1 MSRHSLFFS
10 SRLLVLS
17 ICLCIGSAPCTTSG
31 ALAQSAG
38 NPAAAAIAPAT
49 QPLEGGAQVVVLS
62 LTDLREV
69 GLDLKHLEHGA
80 SHLYDEVTLQPMTLN
95 MMPEMIGPGVIIN
108 IPVSTQAAGPP
119 VPAKPARVQAAMT
132 EIGSIVS
139 AMKSSVDQFMAG
151 EKQLS
156 MPGDAQQQLD
166 QEVQQWVTGVNNVF
180 GQYNALQQ
188 LTQTSPYNQPA
199 IAQAC
204 STIIQNVRDL
214 EKVRRQMYKVIQRE
228 GKREEKLQRGR

>member
-1 MSRHSLFFS
+1 MSLRSLFFS

-17 ICLCIGSAPCTTSG
+17 ICLSIGSAPFTTTG

-38 NPAAAAIAPAT
+38 NPATAAVAPAR
-49 QPLEGGAQVVVLS
+49 QPLEAGTQIVVLS

-69 GLDLKHLEHGA
+69 GLDLKHLQHGA

-108 IPVSTQAAGPP
+108 IPVGTQAVGE
-119 VPAKPARVQAAMT
+119 VMPAKPARVQASMT
-132 EIGSIVS
+132 EIGSIINE
-139 AMKSSVDQFMAG
+139 MKSSVDQFMTG

-156 MPGDAQQQLD
+156 MPGDAQQELN
-166 QEVQQWVTGVNNVF
+166 QEVQQWVAGVNNIF
-180 GQYNALQQ
+180 GQYNGLQQ

-204 STIIQNVRDL
+204 TTIIQNVKEL

>member
-1 MSRHSLFFS
+1 MLRRSQFFPSLLLAFS
-10 SRLLVLS
+10 VGAS
-17 ICLCIGSAPCTTSG
+17 IYIWPLTTCG
-31 ALAQSAG
+31 ALAQATGSAPVAATT
-38 NPAAAAIAPAT
+38 PAR
-49 QPLEGGAQVVVLS
+49 QPVEAGVQVVVLS

-69 GLDLKHLEHGA
+69 GLDLKHLQHGA

-108 IPVSTQAAGPP
+108 IPVSTQAVGE
-119 VPAKPARVQAAMT
+119 VMPAKPARVQAAMT

-139 AMKSSVDQFMAG
+139 EMKSSVDQFMAG

-156 MPGDAQQQLD
+156 MPGDAQQELN
-166 QEVQQWVTGVNNVF
+166 QEVQQWVAGVNTIF

-199 IAQAC
+199 IAQSCAV
-204 STIIQNVRDL
+204 IIQNVKDL
-214 EKVRRQMYKVIQRE
+214 EKLRHRMYKVIQRE
-228 GKREEKLQRGR
+228 GKREAKLRGR